1 MALTTMFKQQQA
13 SPDTL
18 WVGALIFFFSLL
30 TIAQAG
36 IALDCDNKCKDSKMA
51 AHEQKTNKGFTI
63 FMIVAAICGLVAGG
77 IVISRHFPAMRKAA
91 SAAHEAAGSHY
102 G

>member
-1 MALTTMFKQQQA
+1 MVLTRMFKKHQE
-13 SPDTL
+13 SPETL
-18 WVGALIFFFSLL
+18 WVGTLIFFFSLL

-36 IALDCDNKCKDSKMA
+36 IALNCDASCKDSKMPD
-51 AHEQKTNKGFTI
+51 HERKTNKGYTI
-63 FMIVAAICGLVAGG
+63 FMTVAGVCGLIAGG
-77 IVISRHFPAMRKAA
+77 VVISRHFPAMRKAA